1 MNKPLD
7 MEEVASAI
15 KEAVEET
22 ITKFGIP
29 YVRQLSM
36 FPSSDNRKK
45 NQ

>member
-1 MNKPLD
+1 MHKPLD
-7 MEEVASAI
+7 MEEVAEAI
-15 KEAVEET
+15 KEAVDKA